1 MTACVA
7 LCYQMETI
15 NGFCTL
21 DAETLAT
28 KCNAVANKLI
38 APNVFI
44 DYRSFCRAASVS
56 VSSVQEP

>member
-1 MTACVA
+1 
-7 LCYQMETI
+7 METI